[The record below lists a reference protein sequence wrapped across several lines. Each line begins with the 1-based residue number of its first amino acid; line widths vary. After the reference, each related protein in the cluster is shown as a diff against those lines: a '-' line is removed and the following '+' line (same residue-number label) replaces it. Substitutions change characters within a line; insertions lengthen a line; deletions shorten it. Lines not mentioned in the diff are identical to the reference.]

1 MILSIIIPVWNGA
14 TYICRAIDCILSQNC
29 DVEIL
34 VVDDYS
40 VDNTRQIVESYCE
53 RDSRVHVLTNKLQ
66 KGVTGARLCGAQ
78 QASGQYLFFMD
89 VDDVL
94 PAFCLPR
101 LLSTI
106 ANNRDVDMVIGDICD
121 ITSTGNI
128 SFRQYGSINIKTGRQ
143 LIDWIIEN
151 SCGYIWGKAIRK
163 TLFLKIK
170 VVPFD
175 LKFCEDYVQMLQLA
189 YICQRIIHIGGPT
202 YNYIQN
208 YNSACNQPILRKEYA
223 ERFYH
228 LCIYLR
234 ELIDCKCFQED
245 ALVTQIKIKILY
257 YARLYLWIN
266 GQWGNDNS
274 SLKKTVKVYLSDQY
288 VRREGKFMK
297 ERYWQTLFTT
307 YVPWIWAFIYV
318 PLLKYKYH
326 RIK

>member
-14 TYICRAIDCILSQNC
+14 TYICRAIDSILSQNC

-40 VDNTRQIVESYCE
+40 VDNTWQIVESYCK

-78 QASGQYLFFMD
+78 RASGEYLFFMD

-94 PAFCLPR
+94 PALCLPR

-106 ANNRDVDMVIGDICD
+106 ANNRDVDMIIGDICD
-121 ITSTGNI
+121 VTSAGNI
-128 SFRQYGSINIKTGRQ
+128 SYRQYGSINIKTGRQ
-143 LIDWIIEN
+143 LVDWIIEN

-163 TLFLKIK
+163 TLFLQIK

-175 LKFCEDYVQMLQLA
+175 LRFCEDYVQMIQLA

-234 ELIDCKCFQED
+234 ELINRKCFQEE

-266 GQWGNDNS
+266 GHWGNDNS
-274 SLKKTVKVYLSDQY
+274 SLKKTVKIYLSDQY
-288 VRREGKFMK
+288 VRRDDKFMK
-297 ERYWQTLFTT
+297 ERYWQTLFTI
-307 YVPWIWAFIYV
+307 YVPWGWAFIYV